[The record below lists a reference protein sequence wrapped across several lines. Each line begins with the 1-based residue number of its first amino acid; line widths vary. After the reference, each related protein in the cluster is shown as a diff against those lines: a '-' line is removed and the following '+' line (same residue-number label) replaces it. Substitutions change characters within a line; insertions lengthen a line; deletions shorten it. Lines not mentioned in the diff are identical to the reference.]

1 MDRLAGRAAI
11 ITGGAGGIG
20 RGSALALARRGVDI
34 LIADIDAASG
44 AKTATDIKSLGVRA
58 GFFPFNV
65 ATDSFES
72 LKDAALSGFGRI
84 DIVMN
89 NVGVL
94 TRGLPDALP
103 VEEWQRVIEI
113 NLMSMVRSNAVFL
126 PFLIAQH
133 DGHIVNTASF
143 AGLYTYAFD
152 RLPYAACKAAIVQMS
167 EGLAIYLRP
176 FGVNVTLL
184 CPGPV
189 KTDIGSSVRSFG
201 PPTDVR
207 GPGRQFALLD
217 PDTVGEQVAEAI
229 LANTFWLPTDGQVRD
244 LLIDRATDWDGF
256 IQRQIDEP
264 HIALMVSGLP
274 PR

>member
-1 MDRLAGRAAI
+1 MERLAGRAAI

-20 RGSALALARRGVDI
+20 RGTALALARRGVDV
-34 LIADIDAASG
+34 LIADIDGAGG
-44 AKTATDIKSLGVRA
+44 AKTAAEIEGLGVRS
-58 GFFPFNV
+58 GFSAFNV
-65 ATDSFES
+65 ATDSFE
-72 LKDAALSGFGRI
+72 ALRDTALARFGRI

-89 NVGVL
+89 NVGIL
-94 TRGLPDALP
+94 TRGVPDALP

-113 NLMSMVRSNAVFL
+113 NLMSIVRSNAVFL
-126 PFLIAQH
+126 PFLIAQR

-152 RLPYAACKAAIVQMS
+152 RLPYAACKAAIVQIS

-189 KTDIGSSVRSFG
+189 KTDIGNSVRSFG

-207 GPGRQFALLD
+207 GPGPQFALMD

-229 LANTFWLPTDGQVRD
+229 LSNTFWLPTDGQVRD

-256 IQRQIDEP
+256 IQRQIDAP
-264 HIALMVSGLP
+264 HIALRVSDLP
-274 PR
+274 QR

>member
-20 RGSALALARRGVDI
+20 RGTALALAKRGVDI
-34 LIADIDAASG
+34 LIADIDPAG
-44 AKTATDIKSLGVRA
+44 GEKTATDIEALGVRA

-72 LKDAALSGFGRI
+72 LRDAALSRFGRI

-113 NLMSMVRSNAVFL
+113 NLMSMVRGNAVFL
-126 PFLIAQH
+126 PFLIGQQS
-133 DGHIVNTASF
+133 GHIVNTASF

-189 KTDIGSSVRSFG
+189 KTEIGNGVRSFG

-207 GPGRQFALLD
+207 GPGKQFALMD
-217 PDTVGEQVAEAI
+217 PDTVGDQVAEAI
-229 LANTFWLPTDGQVRD
+229 LSNRFWLPTDGQVRD

-264 HIALMVSGLP
+264 HIALRVSDLP
-274 PR
+274 RH

>member
-20 RGSALALARRGVDI
+20 RGTALALAKRGAAI
-34 LIADIDAASG
+34 LIADIDAAG
-44 AKTATDIKSLGVRA
+44 GEKTAADIAALGVPA
-58 GFFPFNV
+58 GFSRFNV

-72 LKDAALSGFGRI
+72 LRDAALSRFGRI
-84 DIVMN
+84 DVVMN

-94 TRGLPDALP
+94 TRGLPDTLP

-126 PFLIAQH
+126 PFLISQR

-189 KTDIGSSVRSFG
+189 KTDIGNSVRSFG

-207 GPGRQFALLD
+207 GPGKQFALMD
-217 PDTVGEQVAEAI
+217 PDTVGGQVAEAI
-229 LANTFWLPTDGQVRD
+229 LSNRFWLPTDGQVRD

-264 HIALMVSGLP
+264 HIALRVSDLP
-274 PR
+274 Q